1 MRDETRRKLDQILFR
16 RRLKIAGAV
25 AAAVLVAA
33 AGLVLTGI
41 DATTE
46 DHRLSGRVEHV
57 AVPATKGAS
66 QALAV
71 DVALDDG
78 RHVQVLA
85 LKANDPHVGDHV
97 TVTEHV
103 HGTGRVT
110 FSWR

>member
-1 MRDETRRKLDQILFR
+1 MRDETRRKLDQLLFR
-16 RRLKIAGAV
+16 RRLKIAGLV
-25 AAAVLVAA
+25 FAVLLTAA
-33 AGLVLTGI
+33 AGLRLTGL

-46 DHRLSGRVEHV
+46 DHRLAGRVEHV

-66 QALAV
+66 QALTV

-85 LKANDPHVGDHV
+85 LKAHEPHVGDRV